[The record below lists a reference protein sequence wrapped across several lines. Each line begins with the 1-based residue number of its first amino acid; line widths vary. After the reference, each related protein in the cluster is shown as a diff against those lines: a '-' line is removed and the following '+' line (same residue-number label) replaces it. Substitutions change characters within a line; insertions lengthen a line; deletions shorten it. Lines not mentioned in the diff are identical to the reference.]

1 MTLDT
6 KIASAREFHKM
17 PGNEP
22 DTREPSMSE
31 PIVLEM
37 YTDYV

>member
-1 MTLDT
+1 VGV
-6 KIASAREFHKM
+6 S
-17 PGNEP
+17 
-22 DTREPSMSE
+22 TRINGGDYDIGEPSMSE

>member
-1 MTLDT
+1 MADE
-6 KIASAREFHKM
+6 EFA
-17 PGNEP
+17 
-22 DTREPSMSE
+22 TREPSMSE

>member
-1 MTLDT
+1 MAGEE
-6 KIASAREFHKM
+6 IV
-17 PGNEP
+17 
-22 DTREPSMSE
+22 TREPFMSE